1 MVLLRSVLAFA
12 SVAGRAICQDASTT
26 TVDIQSLDDG
36 TKKQWCT
43 AQTSSCPLLCLQLPG
58 ASGDPTSNTCDDDT
72 LVYSCICNNGQSPNA
87 SEYSQTIPYFL
98 CTEENNNC
106 VAACSQGDSSCQDSC
121 RTSNPCGAQNPK
133 LVNTTSTNGS
143 STATSTATA
152 TTSSLAPF
160 TGLPDDDEGA
170 AVRPVTDLR
179 QVYGLFAVLG
189 AFFAGFTILL

>member
-1 MVLLRSVLAFA
+1 MARRSNGAQHKLPPALSSACSSPVHPETQHPTPAIVYVNFTNHPSYFRSFLSPNPLYESDPLFA
-12 SVAGRAICQDASTT
+12 EHQ
-26 TVDIQSLDDG
+26 
-36 TKKQWCT
+36 
-43 AQTSSCPLLCLQLPG
+43 
-58 ASGDPTSNTCDDDT
+58 DT
-72 LVYSCICNNGQSPNA
+72 LVYSCICDNGQSPNA

-106 VAACSQGDSSCQDSC
+106 VAACSQGDSSCQENC

-143 STATSTATA
+143 STATSTATS

-160 TGLPDDDEGA
+160 TGLPNDDEGA

-189 AFFAGFTILL
+189 GFFAGFTILL